1 MMITRKELAGF
12 TISLTLLAAAA
23 ACSSESA
30 PPSGLSG
37 ATSVVD
43 TSGKGNEVNRSDPT
57 ATANAFASMYA
68 AGNLPGACQL
78 ANDDGRTK
86 IDSKCERQQA
96 WNTTVTLVSSCETT
110 TFTPA
115 QKEVPATGYHF
126 EAPVQGSLDRNGDLM
141 VWLTQDP
148 TTQVWSVAN
157 ANTPSSEDSSLIC
170 RTTASASASS
180 APRTTG

>member
-1 MMITRKELAGF
+1 MRITRKELAGF
-12 TISLTLLAAAA
+12 TIGLALLAAAA
-23 ACSSESA
+23 ACGNDSV
-30 PPSGLSG
+30 PPVGG

-43 TSGKGNEVNRSDPT
+43 TSGKGNEVDRSDPT

-68 AGNLPGACQL
+68 AGNVPGACQL

-86 IDSKCERQQA
+86 IGSKCDRQQA

-126 EAPVQGSLDRNGDLM
+126 EAAVQGALDRNGDLL
-141 VWLTQDP
+141 VWVTQEP
-148 TTQVWSVAN
+148 GTKVWSVAS

-170 RTTASASASS
+170 RPVGGSSSTATQS
-180 APRTTG
+180 TG

>member
-1 MMITRKELAGF
+1 MRITRKELAGF
-12 TISLTLLAAAA
+12 TVGLALLAAAA
-23 ACSSESA
+23 ACSKDSA
-30 PPSGLSG
+30 TPPAGG

-43 TSGKGNEVNRSDPT
+43 TSGKGNEVDRSDPT

-86 IDSKCERQQA
+86 IGAKCDRQQA

-126 EAPVQGSLDRNGDLM
+126 EAAIQGSLDRNGDLL
-141 VWLTQDP
+141 VWLTQDAA
-148 TTQVWSVAN
+148 TRTWSVAN
-157 ANTPSSEDSSLIC
+157 ANTPSSDRAGLDCNSG
-170 RTTASASASS
+170 SAVQTPSM
-180 APRTTG
+180 TG